1 MTPQSTIKR
10 LVSVILFVGLS
21 TALLYGAP
29 QMGDDKAPAQA
40 MSAQSMSA
48 QTITGCL
55 KKGTEP
61 GGFFLISNE
70 NKHWELYPE
79 AGVDLAKHVGHTV
92 SVTGTVAHRTA
103 AQEEKSQPSE
113 KKEMGKLAHADLDVS
128 SVKHISATCSK

>member
-1 MTPQSTIKR
+1 MTRK

-21 TALLYGAP
+21 TALLYAAP
-29 QMGDDKAPAQA
+29 QMADDKA
-40 MSAQSMSA
+40 SAA

-55 KKGTEP
+55 QKGTES
-61 GGFFLISNE
+61 GGFFLVSSE
-70 NKHWELYPE
+70 NKHWELYPD

-92 SVTGTVAHRTA
+92 AVTGTVAHRSS

-113 KKEMGKLAHADLDVS
+113 KKEMGKMEHADLKVS

>member
-1 MTPQSTIKR
+1 MTRK
-10 LVSVILFVGLS
+10 LVIVVLFVGLS

-29 QMGDDKAPAQA
+29 QMGDDKA
-40 MSAQSMSA
+40 SAT

-55 KKGTEP
+55 QKGTES
-61 GGFFLISNE
+61 GGFFLISSE
-70 NKHWELYPE
+70 NKHWELYSD

-92 SVTGTVAHRTA
+92 SVTGTVAHRSS

-113 KKEMGKLAHADLDVS
+113 KKEMGKMEHADLKVS